1 MVLGFCN
8 PRENSPIEVK
18 GSGLLYMQGSGKEAA
33 EYWESPFIDMK
44 NFDFIEELKK
54 YANITNY

>member
-18 GSGLLYMQGSGKEAA
+18 GSVLLYMQGSGKKAA